1 MYTQNS
7 NMMVEQKNK
16 DMKNINIFT
25 VKPRVDILESETSV
39 MVLLEMPNVSKEDL
53 QLKME
58 NGLLHISGKRILKN
72 DSAEFILRETRD
84 VVYER
89 VFELE
94 KSLDIDKVD
103 AKYEAGIL
111 SVKIEK
117 KEKALPRV
125 IEIN

>member
-16 DMKNINIFT
+16 DMKNINILT